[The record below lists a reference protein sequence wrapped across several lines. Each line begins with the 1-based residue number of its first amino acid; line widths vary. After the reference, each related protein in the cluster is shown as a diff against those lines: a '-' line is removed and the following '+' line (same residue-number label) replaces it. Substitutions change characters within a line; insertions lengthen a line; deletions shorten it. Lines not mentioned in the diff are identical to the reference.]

1 LIIGLTILIPSEPDD
16 DFRITAV
23 KVLSRLPQ
31 TVAAVFAGNLFLAIT
46 VKHGQTGIGMKVKS
60 QDPGRAGLIWNL
72 DGLYVLNTIEI
83 ATGGYIYLS
92 QPVLIMLGLG
102 LMLLSLMR
110 SIYNTKLQQ
119 LQWLPLVSSTF
130 S

>member
-1 LIIGLTILIPSEPDD
+1 
-16 DFRITAV
+16 V
-23 KVLSRLPQ
+23 KVLSQLPQ
-31 TVAAVFAGNLFLAIT
+31 TVAAVFARNLSSAIT

-60 QDPGRAGLIWNL
+60 QGPGRAGLIWNL

-83 ATGGYIYLS
+83 ATGGYIYSS